1 MLHALLLAGALA
13 APPLVEVR
21 QITFDE
27 PRDVYASTTLEGRYV
42 VVLDEGS
49 LALVRAADGRV
60 LDVTELP
67 ASTTNVVGFGRI
79 NPYLLYNEIITGGP
93 FMLLFS
99 GENSWTEFEVQDDRL
114 REVRTVSTDGRILDA
129 AVRADGA
136 VVLYRRSG
144 RGSVIEVVPLQG
156 VSGNV
161 PVQRSAWYDW
171 GFSLSSD
178 GTLAAA
184 FGGFCDVVD
193 ITDAASPRLLW
204 SSPEPVIS
212 ARFIRGGSAL
222 FATVEHVRF
231 WFTTQIHD
239 ARSGAIEGN
248 PTGLMDQLFFH
259 GIGAISESAGI
270 SRAVVWRDLAG
281 LSTLVFDT
289 GSPTPQ
295 ILASSPAYPV
305 LMEFAPRPGG
315 GWYETHNGWVSDN
328 AIFIGEPDGSQVV
341 FPMPD
346 SNQEQLRNLRHGFF
360 MTVVREVDGR
370 LRNITL
376 WRDTALNRPPHAS
389 AGIDRSVECADRAG
403 TPVELDGSAS
413 SDPDSTPETADDV
426 ASYTWS
432 VDGGAA
438 LDGPSATFALAPG
451 EHAVSLTVADV
462 LGAQASDDLSI
473 QVTDTLPPAVDL
485 TLAPVF
491 TDGRW
496 SNRWTPNGGASD
508 LCDGSL
514 GVPDERL
521 TLPSGAQAAAVSF
534 TRSLSPSIELR
545 RRHDGALDAKLAGP
559 DETAIRA
566 AWAAAA
572 GGGGFTLADGAAVGL
587 VLAPAGKGRD
597 ADLVVRYDLDGAGS
611 LSTAVAFGGDQDHVV
626 TAFATDLAG
635 HAGAA
640 TASLRA
646 TIVRLCAQ
654 APGSPVCAGGP
665 ARPLSLRSGQVRR
678 RR

>member
-1 MLHALLLAGALA
+1 VGGACFA
-13 APPLVEVR
+13 QSGRA
-21 QITFDE
+21 IF
-27 PRDVYASTTLEGRYV
+27 ATLEDHSGYFRGRLYDARGGGATGGTSAPV
-42 VVLDEGS
+42 E
-49 LALVRAADGRV
+49 
-60 LDVTELP
+60 EYFYH
-67 ASTTNVVGFGRI
+67 GFGI
-79 NPYLLYNEIITGGP
+79 
-93 FMLLFS
+93 
-99 GENSWTEFEVQDDRL
+99 
-114 REVRTVSTDGRILDA
+114 
-129 AVRADGA
+129 
-136 VVLYRRSG
+136 
-144 RGSVIEVVPLQG
+144 
-156 VSGNV
+156 
-161 PVQRSAWYDW
+161 
-171 GFSLSSD
+171 
-178 GTLAAA
+178 
-184 FGGFCDVVD
+184 
-193 ITDAASPRLLW
+193 ASEAP
-204 SSPEPVIS
+204 
-212 ARFIRGGSAL
+212 
-222 FATVEHVRF
+222 
-231 WFTTQIHD
+231 
-239 ARSGAIEGN
+239 
-248 PTGLMDQLFFH
+248 
-259 GIGAISESAGI
+259 GI
-270 SRAVVWRDLAG
+270 SRAIVWAWTYDGFETA
-281 LSTLVFDT
+281 VFDT
-289 GSPTPQ
+289 GGTTPTL
-295 ILASSPAYPV
+295 LAVGP
-305 LMEFAPRPGG
+305 EFYGFQDYCPRPGA
-315 GWYETHNGWVSDN
+315 GWYETHGDASWERVPGEIVIGN
-328 AIFIGEPDGSQVV
+328 ADGSQAS
-341 FPMPD
+341 FPIPGTD
-346 SNQEQLRNLRHGFF
+346 QNQPRLVRQGFF
-360 MTVVREVDGR
+360 TTLVKKQDRNSF
-370 LRNITL
+370 LRISL